1 MTSTDGRQ
9 KWLTVAEELATGL
22 RADAAE
28 RDRLGAEPVAEVD
41 ALRRSGVLGIREWPV
56 QQAVTRVVG
65 AADANIG
72 HLLGYHYLQVW
83 RQGLFDGPPAEAS
96 DDSTGADLSG
106 ADLPGADLFSAD
118 LFWAGVSNPLDAA
131 LRLTPVDGGFAV
143 SGRKTFATGA
153 SVADRL
159 VVSATRTDTGDK
171 LTFTVDAKAAGITYA
186 GDWDNIGQR
195 LTASGG
201 VVFDG
206 VFVPAGR
213 VLGGEAPTPRLSLAA
228 LGFQLVL
235 AQLYVAMAEGA
246 LAEAARYTR
255 TTTRPWFLSGV
266 DEATDDPYTLAAYGE
281 LVADAKAAGLLA
293 DHASSLLHAA
303 SERGA
308 DLTADERADA
318 AVAVSSAKVVATRV
332 ANTTT
337 ARVFELCGAR
347 ATAAGYAFD
356 RFWRNA
362 RTLTLHDP
370 VAYKAREVGAHF
382 LTGAQ
387 PPFTGYS

>member
-9 KWLTVAEELATGL
+9 KWLTVAEELAAAL
-22 RADAAE
+22 RVDAAE
-28 RDRLGAEPVAEVD
+28 RDRRGAEPVAEVE
-41 ALRRSGVLGIREWPV
+41 ALRRSGLLTIDDWAT

-65 AADANIG
+65 AADANVG

-83 RQGLFDGPPAEAS
+83 RSGLFDNP
-96 DDSTGADLSG
+96 DFR
-106 ADLPGADLFSAD
+106 PGGNV
-118 LFWAGVSNPLDAA
+118 FWAGVSNPLDAA
-131 LRLTPVDGGFAV
+131 LELRPVDGGFEV
-143 SGRKTFATGA
+143 TGRKTFATGA

-159 VVSATRTDTGDK
+159 VVSATHTGTGDK
-171 LTFTVDAKAAGITYA
+171 ITFTLDAKADGIAYA

-201 VVFDG
+201 VVFDR
-206 VFVPAGR
+206 VHVPADQ
-213 VLGGEAPTPRLSLAA
+213 VLGRHDETSPRLSLAA

-246 LAEAARYTR
+246 LAEASRYTR

-266 DEATDDPYTLAAYGE
+266 DTATADPYVLATYGE
-281 LVADAKAAGLLA
+281 LVAETQAAGFLA
-293 DHASSLLHAA
+293 DHASAELERA
-303 SERGA
+303 SARGA
-308 DLTADERADA
+308 DLTGDERAETA
-318 AVAVSSAKVVATRV
+318 AAISSAKVVATKV
-332 ANTTT
+332 ANQTTS
-337 ARVFELCGAR
+337 RVFELCGAR

-370 VAYKAREVGAHF
+370 VSYKAREVGAYY
-382 LTGAQ
+382 LTGEHA
-387 PPFTGYS
+387 PFTGYS

>member
-9 KWLTVAEELATGL
+9 KWLTVAEELATAL
-22 RADAAE
+22 RVDAGE
-28 RDRLGAEPVAEVD
+28 RDRRGAEPVAEVD
-41 ALRRSGVLGIREWPV
+41 ALRRSGVLAIDDWAT

-83 RQGLFDGPPAEAS
+83 RSGLFDSAPVG
-96 DDSTGADLSG
+96 DDVFRAGI
-106 ADLPGADLFSAD
+106 FSAD
-118 LFWAGVSNPLDAA
+118 IFWAGVSNPLDAA
-131 LRLTPVDGGFAV
+131 LELRPVDGGFEV
-143 SGRKTFATGA
+143 TGRKTFATGA

-159 VVSATRTDTGDK
+159 VVSATDTETGDK
-171 LTFTVDAKAAGITYA
+171 VTFTLDAKAEGITYA

-201 VVFDG
+201 VVFDH
-206 VFVPAGR
+206 VHVPADQ
-213 VLGGEAPTPRLSLAA
+213 VLGVHDETSPRLSLAG
-228 LGFQLVL
+228 LGFQLAL

-246 LAEAARYTR
+246 LAEAAQYTR

-266 DEATDDPYTLAAYGE
+266 DSATADPYILGTYGE
-281 LVADAKAAGLLA
+281 LVSETQAAGFLT
-293 DHASSLLHAA
+293 DHASDKLFQA

-308 DLTADERADA
+308 DLTRNERAETA
-318 AVAVSSAKVVATRV
+318 AAISSAKVVATKV
-332 ANTTT
+332 ANQTTS
-337 ARVFELCGAR
+337 RVFELCGAR

-370 VAYKAREVGAHF
+370 VSYKAREVGAYF
-382 LTGAQ
+382 LTGEHA
-387 PPFTGYS
+387 PFTGYS

>member
-9 KWLTVAEELATGL
+9 EWLTVADEVAAAL

-28 RDRLGAEPVAEVD
+28 RDRAGAEPVAEVA
-41 ALRRSGVLGIREWPV
+41 ALRRSGLLAITDWGT

-65 AADANIG
+65 AADANVG

-83 RQGLFDGPPAEAS
+83 RRWLFGGAPLDEG
-96 DDSTGADLSG
+96 DDH
-106 ADLPGADLFSAD
+106 

-131 LRLTPVDGGFAV
+131 LALTPVAGGFEV

-159 VVSATRTDTGDK
+159 VVSATRVDTDEK
-171 LTFTVDAKAAGITYA
+171 VTFTLDARADGITYA

-201 VVFDG
+201 VRFDN
-206 VFVPAGR
+206 VRVPAER
-213 VLGGEAPTPRLSLAA
+213 VLGVHDAASPRQSLAA
-228 LGFQLVL
+228 IAFQLVL
-235 AQLYVAMAEGA
+235 AQVYVALAEGA

-255 TTTRPWFLSGV
+255 GTTRPWFLSGV
-266 DEATDDPYTLAAYGE
+266 DAATADPYILAAYGE
-281 LVADAKAAGLLA
+281 LVADVEAAGLLA
-293 DHASSLLHAA
+293 DHAAA
-303 SERGA
+303 ALGEASDRGD
-308 DLTADERADA
+308 DLTADQRAATA
-318 AVAVSSAKVVATRV
+318 ALISSAKVVSTRV
-332 ANTTT
+332 ANQTTS
-337 ARVFELCGAR
+337 RVFELCGAR
-347 ATAAGYAFD
+347 ATAAAHGFD

-370 VAYKAREVGAHF
+370 VAYKAREVGAYF
-382 LTGAQ
+382 LTGEHA
-387 PPFTGYS
+387 PFTGYS

>member
-1 MTSTDGRQ
+1 MTSTDGRH
-9 KWLTVAEELATGL
+9 KWLTVAEELAAGL
-22 RADAAE
+22 RVDAAE
-28 RDRLGAEPVAEVD
+28 RDRSGAEPVAEVE
-41 ALRRSGVLGIREWPV
+41 ALRRSGVLGVREWIV
-56 QQAVTRVVG
+56 QQSITRIVG

-83 RQGLFDGPPAEAS
+83 RSGLFNNPAFDAG
-96 DDSTGADLSG
+96 DN
-106 ADLPGADLFSAD
+106 

-131 LRLTPVDGGFAV
+131 LQLEPVEGGFRV

-159 VVSATRTDTGDK
+159 VVSATRTDSGEK
-171 LTFTVDAKAAGITYA
+171 LTFTVDAKADGITYA

-201 VVFDG
+201 VAFDR
-206 VFVPAGR
+206 VFVPADR
-213 VLGGEAPTPRLSLAA
+213 VLGNQDAATPRLSLAA

-266 DEATDDPYTLAAYGE
+266 DKATDDPYVLAAYGE
-281 LVADAKAAGLLA
+281 LVADTRAAGLLA
-293 DHASSLLHAA
+293 DHASALLHAA
-303 SERGA
+303 SERGT
-308 DLTADERADA
+308 DLTADERADT
-318 AVAVSSAKVVATRV
+318 AVAISAAKVVATRT

-337 ARVFELCGAR
+337 SRVFELCGAR

-382 LTGAQ
+382 LTGEQ

>member
-22 RADAAE
+22 RVDAAE

-83 RQGLFDGPPAEAS
+83 RQGLFDGPPTEAP
-96 DDSTGADLSG
+96 DDPTG
-106 ADLPGADLFSAD
+106 AD

-159 VVSATRTDTGDK
+159 VVSATRADTGDK
-171 LTFTVDAKAAGITYA
+171 LTFTVDAKADGITCA

-201 VVFDG
+201 VVFDE

-213 VLGGEAPTPRLSLAA
+213 VLGGEASTPRLSLAA

-235 AQLYVAMAEGA
+235 AQLYVALAEGA

-266 DEATDDPYTLAAYGE
+266 DEATGDPYILAAYGE

-382 LTGAQ
+382 LTGEQ

>member
-9 KWLTVAEELATGL
+9 KWLTVAEELAATL
-22 RADAAE
+22 RVDAAE
-28 RDRLGAEPVAEVD
+28 RDRRGAEPVAEV
-41 ALRRSGVLGIREWPV
+41 ASLRRSGLLAIADWAT

-65 AADANIG
+65 AADANVG

-83 RQGLFDGPPAEAS
+83 RRGLFGDGDVGP
-96 DDSTGADLSG
+96 TGADV
-106 ADLPGADLFSAD
+106 
-118 LFWAGVSNPLDAA
+118 FWAGVSNPLDAA
-131 LRLTPVDGGFAV
+131 LELRPVDGGFEV
-143 SGRKTFATGA
+143 TGRKTFATGA

-159 VVSATRTDTGDK
+159 VVSATRTDNADK
-171 LTFTVDAKAAGITYA
+171 VTFTLDAKADGITYR

-201 VVFDG
+201 VVFDR
-206 VFVPAGR
+206 VHVPADQ
-213 VLGGEAPTPRLSLAA
+213 VLGAHDETSPRQSLAG

-246 LAEAARYTR
+246 LAEASRYTR

-266 DEATDDPYTLAAYGE
+266 DAATADPYILGAYGE
-281 LVADAKAAGLLA
+281 LVSETRAAGLLA
-293 DHASSLLHAA
+293 DHASERLDRA
-303 SERGA
+303 SARGA
-308 DLTADERADA
+308 DLTGDERAETA
-318 AVAVSSAKVVATRV
+318 AAISSAKVVATRV
-332 ANTTT
+332 ANETTS
-337 ARVFELCGAR
+337 RVFELCGAR

-370 VAYKAREVGAHF
+370 VAYKAREVGAYF
-382 LTGAQ
+382 LTGEHA
-387 PPFTGYS
+387 PYTGYS

>member
-9 KWLTVAEELATGL
+9 KWLTVAEELATAL
-22 RADAAE
+22 RVDAAE
-28 RDRLGAEPVAEVD
+28 RDRRGAEPVAEVD
-41 ALRRSGVLGIREWPV
+41 ALRRSGVLAIGDWAT

-65 AADANIG
+65 AADANVG

-83 RQGLFDGPPAEAS
+83 RTGLFGRDGV
-96 DDSTGADLSG
+96 TSG
-106 ADLPGADLFSAD
+106 AET
-118 LFWAGVSNPLDAA
+118 FWAGVSNPLDAA
-131 LRLTPVDGGFAV
+131 LELRPVDGGYEV
-143 SGRKTFATGA
+143 TGRKTFATGA

-171 LTFTVDAKAAGITYA
+171 VTFVLDAKADGITYA

-201 VVFDG
+201 VVFDR
-206 VFVPAGR
+206 VHVPADQ
-213 VLGGEAPTPRLSLAA
+213 VLGAHDETNPRLSLAA

-266 DEATDDPYTLAAYGE
+266 DSATADPYVLATYGE
-281 LVADAKAAGLLA
+281 LVADAQAAGLLA
-293 DHASSLLHAA
+293 DHASERLRHA

-308 DLTADERADA
+308 DLTADERADTA
-318 AVAVSSAKVVATRV
+318 AAISSAKVVATKV
-332 ANTTT
+332 ANQTTS
-337 ARVFELCGAR
+337 RVFELCGAR

-382 LTGAQ
+382 LTGEHA
-387 PPFTGYS
+387 PFTGYS

>member
-9 KWLTVAEELATGL
+9 KWLTVAEELAAAL
-22 RADAAE
+22 RVDAAE
-28 RDRLGAEPVAEVD
+28 RDRRGAEPSAEVG
-41 ALRRSGVLGIREWPV
+41 ALRRSGLLAIGDWAT

-65 AADANIG
+65 AADANVG

-83 RQGLFDGPPAEAS
+83 RSGLFDNPNFQ
-96 DDSTGADLSG
+96 
-106 ADLPGADLFSAD
+106 PGDNAFGAD

-131 LRLTPVDGGFAV
+131 LELRPVDGGFEV
-143 SGRKTFATGA
+143 TGRKTFATGA

-159 VVSATRTDTGDK
+159 VVSATHAETGDK
-171 LTFTVDAKAAGITYA
+171 ITFTLDAKADGITYA

-201 VVFDG
+201 VVFDH
-206 VFVPAGR
+206 VHVPSDQ
-213 VLGGEAPTPRLSLAA
+213 VLGAHDDNSPRLSLAA

-246 LAEAARYTR
+246 LAEAAQYTR

-266 DEATDDPYTLAAYGE
+266 DAATADPYVLGTYGE
-281 LVADAKAAGLLA
+281 LVAETQAAGFLT
-293 DHASSLLHAA
+293 DHASDQLDRA
-303 SERGA
+303 SRRGA
-308 DLTADERADA
+308 DLTRNERAETA
-318 AVAVSSAKVVATRV
+318 AAISSAKVVATKV
-332 ANTTT
+332 ANQTTS
-337 ARVFELCGAR
+337 RVFELCGAR

-370 VAYKAREVGAHF
+370 VSYKAREVGAYY
-382 LTGAQ
+382 LTGEHA
-387 PPFTGYS
+387 PFTGYS

>member
-9 KWLTVAEELATGL
+9 KWLTVADELAAAL
-22 RADAAE
+22 RVDAAE
-28 RDRLGAEPVAEVD
+28 RDRRGAEPVAEVE
-41 ALRRSGVLGIREWPV
+41 ALRRSGLLTIDDWAT

-65 AADANIG
+65 AADANVG

-83 RQGLFDGPPAEAS
+83 RSGLFDNPDHRPG
-96 DDSTGADLSG
+96 DNTSG
-106 ADLPGADLFSAD
+106 AD

-131 LRLTPVDGGFAV
+131 LELRPVDGGFEV
-143 SGRKTFATGA
+143 TGRKTFATGA

-159 VVSATRTDTGDK
+159 VVSATHTETGAK
-171 LTFTVDAKAAGITYA
+171 VTFTLDAKADGITYA

-201 VVFDG
+201 VVFDR
-206 VFVPAGR
+206 VHVPADQ
-213 VLGGEAPTPRLSLAA
+213 VLGAHDETSPRLSLAA

-266 DEATDDPYTLAAYGE
+266 DKATADPYILGTYGE
-281 LVADAKAAGLLA
+281 LVADAQAAGFLT
-293 DHASSLLHAA
+293 DHASDRLDRA
-303 SERGA
+303 SRRGA
-308 DLTADERADA
+308 DLTGDERAETA
-318 AVAVSSAKVVATRV
+318 AAISSAKVVATRV
-332 ANTTT
+332 ANQTTS
-337 ARVFELCGAR
+337 RVFELCGAR

-370 VAYKAREVGAHF
+370 VSYKARELGAYY
-382 LTGAQ
+382 LTGEHA
-387 PPFTGYS
+387 PFTGYS

>member
-9 KWLTVAEELATGL
+9 KWLTVAEELAAAL
-22 RADAAE
+22 RVDAAE
-28 RDRLGAEPVAEVD
+28 RDRRGAEPAAEVG
-41 ALRRSGVLGIREWPV
+41 ALRRSGLLKIDDWAT

-65 AADANIG
+65 AADANVG

-83 RQGLFDGPPAEAS
+83 RSGLFDNPNFQAG
-96 DDSTGADLSG
+96 DNV
-106 ADLPGADLFSAD
+106 
-118 LFWAGVSNPLDAA
+118 FWAGVSNPLDAA
-131 LRLTPVDGGFAV
+131 LELRPVDGGFEV
-143 SGRKTFATGA
+143 TGRKTFATGA

-159 VVSATRTDTGDK
+159 VVSATHAETQDK
-171 LTFTVDAKAAGITYA
+171 ITFTLDAKADGITYA

-201 VVFDG
+201 VVFDH
-206 VFVPAGR
+206 VRVPSDQ
-213 VLGGEAPTPRLSLAA
+213 VLGPHDETSPRLSLAA

-246 LAEAARYTR
+246 LAEAAQYTR

-266 DEATDDPYTLAAYGE
+266 DKATADPYVLGTYGE
-281 LVADAKAAGLLA
+281 LVADAQAAGFLA
-293 DHASSLLHAA
+293 DHASDKLDQA
-303 SERGA
+303 SRRGA
-308 DLTADERADA
+308 ELTRNERAETA
-318 AVAVSSAKVVATRV
+318 AAISSAKVVATKV
-332 ANTTT
+332 ANQTTS
-337 ARVFELCGAR
+337 RVFELCGAR

-370 VAYKAREVGAHF
+370 VSYKAREVGAYH
-382 LTGAQ
+382 LTGEHA
-387 PPFTGYS
+387 PFTGYS

>member
-9 KWLTVAEELATGL
+9 KWLTVADEVAAGL
-22 RADAAE
+22 RVDAAE
-28 RDRLGAEPVAEVD
+28 RDRAGAEPVAEVA
-41 ALRRSGVLGIREWPV
+41 ALRRSGLLTITDWGTR
-56 QQAVTRVVG
+56 QAVTRVVA
-65 AADANIG
+65 AADANVG

-83 RQGLFDGPPAEAS
+83 RQGLFDGPVVEE
-96 DDSTGADLSG
+96 DDN
-106 ADLPGADLFSAD
+106 

-131 LRLTPVDGGFAV
+131 LRLRPVDGGFEV

-159 VVSATRTDTGDK
+159 VVSATRTDTGQK
-171 LTFTVDAKAAGITYA
+171 VTFTVDARADGIAYA

-201 VVFDG
+201 VVFAD

-213 VLGGEAPTPRLSLAA
+213 VLGTHDETSPRQSLAA
-228 LGFQLVL
+228 IGFQLVL
-235 AQLYVAMAEGA
+235 AQVYVALAEGA
-246 LAEAARYTR
+246 LAEAAQYTR
-255 TTTRPWFLSGV
+255 NTTRPWFLSGV
-266 DEATDDPYTLAAYGE
+266 DSATADPYILATYGE
-281 LVADAKAAGLLA
+281 LVSDVEAAGLLA
-293 DHASSLLHAA
+293 DHAATALGEA

-308 DLTADERADA
+308 DLTVEQRAATA
-318 AVAVSSAKVVATRV
+318 ALISSAKVVATRV
-332 ANTTT
+332 ANQTTGK
-337 ARVFELCGAR
+337 VFELCGAR

-370 VAYKAREVGAHF
+370 VSYKAREVGAYF
-382 LTGAQ
+382 LTGERA
-387 PPFTGYS
+387 PFTGYS

>member
-9 KWLTVAEELATGL
+9 KWLTVAEELAASL
-22 RADAAE
+22 RVDAAE
-28 RDRLGAEPVAEVD
+28 RDRRGAEPVAEVG
-41 ALRRSGVLGIREWPV
+41 ALRRSGLPTVDDWAT

-65 AADANIG
+65 AADANVG

-83 RQGLFDGPPAEAS
+83 RSGLFDNPS
-96 DDSTGADLSG
+96 FD
-106 ADLPGADLFSAD
+106 PGDN

-131 LRLTPVDGGFAV
+131 LELRPVDGGFEV
-143 SGRKTFATGA
+143 TGRKTFATGA

-159 VVSATRTDTGDK
+159 VVSATRADTGEK
-171 LTFTVDAKAAGITYA
+171 VTFTLDAKADGITYA

-201 VVFDG
+201 VVFDR
-206 VFVPAGR
+206 VHVPADQ
-213 VLGGEAPTPRLSLAA
+213 VLGAHDEHSPRQSLAA

-246 LAEAARYTR
+246 LAEAAHYTR

-266 DEATDDPYTLAAYGE
+266 DRATADPYVLATYGE
-281 LVADAKAAGLLA
+281 LVAETRAAGLLA
-293 DHASSLLHAA
+293 DHASDLLRQA

-308 DLTADERADA
+308 ELTRDERAEA
-318 AVAVSSAKVVATRV
+318 AAATSAAKVVATKV
-332 ANTTT
+332 ANQTTS
-337 ARVFELCGAR
+337 RVFELCGAR

-382 LTGAQ
+382 LTGEQ

>member
-9 KWLTVAEELATGL
+9 KWLTVAEELAAAL
-22 RADAAE
+22 RVDAAE
-28 RDRLGAEPVAEVD
+28 RDRLGAEPSAEVG
-41 ALRRSGVLGIREWPV
+41 ALRRSGLLGIGDWAT

-65 AADANIG
+65 AADANVG

-83 RQGLFDGPPAEAS
+83 RSGLFDNPNFQAG
-96 DDSTGADLSG
+96 DN
-106 ADLPGADLFSAD
+106 

-131 LRLTPVDGGFAV
+131 LELRPVDGGYEV
-143 SGRKTFATGA
+143 TGRKTFATGA

-159 VVSATRTDTGDK
+159 VVSATDTETGGK
-171 LTFTVDAKAAGITYA
+171 ITFTLDAKADGITYA

-201 VVFDG
+201 VAFDH
-206 VFVPAGR
+206 VHVPSDQ
-213 VLGGEAPTPRLSLAA
+213 VLGTHDETSPRLSLAA

-246 LAEAARYTR
+246 LAEAAQYTR

-266 DEATDDPYTLAAYGE
+266 DTATADPYVLGTYGE
-281 LVADAKAAGLLA
+281 LVADAQAAGFLA
-293 DHASSLLHAA
+293 DHASDRLDQA
-303 SERGA
+303 SRRGA
-308 DLTADERADA
+308 DLTRNERAETA
-318 AVAVSSAKVVATRV
+318 AAISSAKVVATKV
-332 ANTTT
+332 ANQTTS
-337 ARVFELCGAR
+337 RVFELCGAR

-370 VAYKAREVGAHF
+370 VAYKAREVGAYH
-382 LTGAQ
+382 LTGEHA
-387 PPFTGYS
+387 PFTGYS

>member
-9 KWLTVAEELATGL
+9 KWLTVAEELAAAL
-22 RADAAE
+22 RVDAAE
-28 RDRLGAEPVAEVD
+28 RDRLGAEPSAEVG
-41 ALRRSGVLGIREWPV
+41 ALRRSGLLGVGDWAT

-65 AADANIG
+65 AADANVG

-83 RQGLFDGPPAEAS
+83 RSGLFDNPNS
-96 DDSTGADLSG
+96 QTGDN
-106 ADLPGADLFSAD
+106 LFSAG

-131 LRLTPVDGGFAV
+131 LELRPVDGGYEV
-143 SGRKTFATGA
+143 TGRKTFATGA

-159 VVSATRTDTGDK
+159 VVSATDTETGDK
-171 LTFTVDAKAAGITYA
+171 ITFTLDAKADGITYA

-201 VVFDG
+201 VVFDH
-206 VFVPAGR
+206 VHVPADQ
-213 VLGGEAPTPRLSLAA
+213 VLGAHDDSSPRLSLAA

-246 LAEAARYTR
+246 LAEAAQYTR

-266 DEATDDPYTLAAYGE
+266 DTATADPYILGTYGE
-281 LVADAKAAGLLA
+281 LVADAQAAGLLA
-293 DHASSLLHAA
+293 DHASDRLDQA
-303 SERGA
+303 SRRGA
-308 DLTADERADA
+308 DLTRTERAETA
-318 AVAVSSAKVVATRV
+318 AAISSAKVVATKV
-332 ANTTT
+332 ANQTTS
-337 ARVFELCGAR
+337 RVFELCGAR

-370 VAYKAREVGAHF
+370 VSYKAREVGAYH
-382 LTGAQ
+382 LTGEHA
-387 PPFTGYS
+387 PFTGYS

>member
-1 MTSTDGRQ
+1 MTSTGDRQ
-9 KWLTVAEELATGL
+9 KWLTVAEELAAGL
-22 RADAAE
+22 RVDAAE
-28 RDRLGAEPVAEVD
+28 RDRLGAEPTAEVEV
-41 ALRRSGVLGIREWPV
+41 LRRSGLLSVRDWTTRH
-56 QQAVTRVVG
+56 AVTRVVG

-83 RQGLFDGPPAEAS
+83 RCGLFDNPAFDAG
-96 DDSTGADLSG
+96 D
-106 ADLPGADLFSAD
+106 D

-131 LRLTPVDGGFAV
+131 LRLDPVDGGFTA

-159 VVSATRTDTGDK
+159 VVSATRADTGEK
-171 LTFTVDAKAAGITYA
+171 LTFTLDARADGIAYA

-201 VVFDG
+201 VAFDS
-206 VFVPAGR
+206 VFVPHGQ
-213 VLGGEAPTPRLSLAA
+213 VLGGHDTATPRLSLAA

-235 AQLYVAMAEGA
+235 AQLYVALAEGA

-266 DEATDDPYTLAAYGE
+266 DRAVDDPYVLAAYGE

-293 DHASSLLHAA
+293 DHASELLRAA

-308 DLTADERADA
+308 DLTADERAEA
-318 AVAVSSAKVVATRV
+318 AAGISAAKVVSTRV
-332 ANTTT
+332 ANRTTG
-337 ARVFELCGAR
+337 RVFELCGAR

-370 VAYKAREVGAHF
+370 VSYKAREVGARF
-382 LTGAQ
+382 LTGEPA
-387 PPFTGYS
+387 PFTGYS

>member
-9 KWLTVAEELATGL
+9 KWLTVAEELAAAL
-22 RADAAE
+22 RVDAAE
-28 RDRLGAEPVAEVD
+28 RDRRGAEPSAEVA
-41 ALRRSGVLGIREWPV
+41 ALRRSGLLKIDDWAT

-65 AADANIG
+65 AADANVG

-83 RQGLFDGPPAEAS
+83 RSGLFDNPNHR
-96 DDSTGADLSG
+96 
-106 ADLPGADLFSAD
+106 PGENV
-118 LFWAGVSNPLDAA
+118 FWAGVSNPLDAA
-131 LRLTPVDGGFAV
+131 LELRPVDGGFEV
-143 SGRKTFATGA
+143 TGRKTFATGA

-159 VVSATRTDTGDK
+159 VVSATHAETGDK
-171 LTFTVDAKAAGITYA
+171 ITFTLDAKADGITYA

-201 VVFDG
+201 VVFDH
-206 VFVPAGR
+206 VHVPSDQ
-213 VLGGEAPTPRLSLAA
+213 VLGVHDESSPRLSLAA

-246 LAEAARYTR
+246 LAEAAQYTR

-266 DEATDDPYTLAAYGE
+266 DKATADPYILGTYGE
-281 LVADAKAAGLLA
+281 LVADAQAAGFLT
-293 DHASSLLHAA
+293 DHASAKLDQA
-303 SERGA
+303 SRRGA
-308 DLTADERADA
+308 ELTRNERAETA
-318 AVAVSSAKVVATRV
+318 AAISSAKVVATKV
-332 ANTTT
+332 ANQTTS
-337 ARVFELCGAR
+337 RVFELCGAR

-370 VAYKAREVGAHF
+370 VSYKAREVGAYH
-382 LTGAQ
+382 LTGEHA
-387 PPFTGYS
+387 PFTGYS

>member
-9 KWLTVAEELATGL
+9 KWLTVAEELAAAL
-22 RADAAE
+22 RVDAAE
-28 RDRLGAEPVAEVD
+28 RDRRGAEPSAEVG
-41 ALRRSGVLGIREWPV
+41 ALRRSGLLSIGDWAT

-65 AADANIG
+65 AADANVG

-83 RQGLFDGPPAEAS
+83 RSGLFDNPS
-96 DDSTGADLSG
+96 FQ
-106 ADLPGADLFSAD
+106 PGDNV
-118 LFWAGVSNPLDAA
+118 FWAGVSNPLDAA
-131 LRLTPVDGGFAV
+131 LELRPVDGGFEV
-143 SGRKTFATGA
+143 TGRKTFATGA

-159 VVSATRTDTGDK
+159 VVSATHTETGDK
-171 LTFTVDAKAAGITYA
+171 LTFTLDAKADGITYA

-201 VVFDG
+201 VVFDH
-206 VFVPAGR
+206 VHVPSDQ
-213 VLGGEAPTPRLSLAA
+213 VLGTHDETSPRLSLAA

-246 LAEAARYTR
+246 LAEAAQYTR

-266 DEATDDPYTLAAYGE
+266 DTATADPYILGTYGE
-281 LVADAKAAGLLA
+281 LVAEAQAAGFLT
-293 DHASSLLHAA
+293 DHASDLLDQA
-303 SERGA
+303 SRRGA
-308 DLTADERADA
+308 DLTRDERAATA
-318 AVAVSSAKVVATRV
+318 AAISSAKVVATKV
-332 ANTTT
+332 ANQTTS
-337 ARVFELCGAR
+337 RVFELCGAR

-370 VAYKAREVGAHF
+370 VSYKAREVGAYY
-382 LTGAQ
+382 LTGEQA
-387 PPFTGYS
+387 PFTGYS